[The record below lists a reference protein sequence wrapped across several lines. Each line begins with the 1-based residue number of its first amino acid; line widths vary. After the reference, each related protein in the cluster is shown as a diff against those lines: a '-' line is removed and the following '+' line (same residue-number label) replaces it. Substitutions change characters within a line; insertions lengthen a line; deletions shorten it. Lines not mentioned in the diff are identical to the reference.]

1 MLSAFYHSLYR
12 DQMRPRGWERRSRR
26 PENLSS
32 ILDGGLIV
40 RDMCCHVIGPAQS
53 SHMCEMTVIAM

>member
-1 MLSAFYHSLYR
+1 MGAEVSTGR
-12 DQMRPRGWERRSRR
+12 KP
-26 PENLSS
+26 S

-53 SHMCEMTVIAM
+53 SHMCEMIVIAMWLSV